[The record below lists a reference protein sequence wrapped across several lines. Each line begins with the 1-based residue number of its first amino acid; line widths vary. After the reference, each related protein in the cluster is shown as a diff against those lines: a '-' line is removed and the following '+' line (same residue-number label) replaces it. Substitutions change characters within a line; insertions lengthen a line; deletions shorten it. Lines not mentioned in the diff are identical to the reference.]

1 MKKCEILKCKE
12 LIANK
17 ECLISKIDLS
27 DKIKEGN
34 VIKLSCGHCFY
45 YPSFIKSYT
54 INNAN
59 LFSYRKCPYCL
70 QRISKVPLI
79 IKKKIYYVNK

>member
-1 MKKCEILKCKE
+1 MKKCEILKCNR
-12 LIANK
+12 LITNK
-17 ECLISKIDLS
+17 ECLISRVNLS
-27 DKIKEGN
+27 ENIKDGN
-34 VIKLSCGHCFY
+34 VIKLSCGHCFF

-59 LFSYRKCPYCL
+59 LFGYSKCPYCS

-79 IKKKIYYVNK
+79 IKKKPTV

>member
-1 MKKCEILKCKE
+1 MKKCEILKCKNF
-12 LIANK
+12 ITNK
-17 ECLISKIDLS
+17 ECLISKIELYPHIS
-27 DKIKEGN
+27 DNN
-34 VIKLSCGHCFY
+34 VIKLNCGHCFF

-54 INNAN
+54 INNEN

-79 IKKKIYYVNK
+79 IKKTIM